1 MSGGEV
7 KFTFKGDDSDL
18 TKKTNGISSK
28 LGSAGKS
35 IGSAFLKGTAVAGG
49 ALVGLVGKSVAMA
62 GSLEQQLGGS
72 EAVFKKY
79 ADTVQKTAESAYSK
93 MGLSQNAYLET
104 ANKMG
109 ALMQGSGLSIKQSVD
124 LSSQAMQR
132 AADVASIMGI
142 DINSAMESIT
152 GAAKGNFTMMD
163 NLGVA
168 MNATTIEA
176 YALEQGLNKS
186 WNEMTK
192 AEQVGMA
199 MQMFLDKT
207 AYATGNYAKENET
220 FAGSMQTMKASFEN
234 FMSGAGS
241 IDSVIEST
249 LSFANI
255 LVTSIGQ
262 MAPKIT
268 TGIVQLINGLL
279 PQIPTLLQKL
289 LPAVINGVVSLAQGI
304 VSALPQVITTLASML
319 PTLLQSLIS
328 GLVQITNALAQQ
340 MPTLIPIIIDAVLGM
355 IPVLID
361 NLPLFIQAGMQLIVG
376 LASGIIKAVPTL
388 LSYIP
393 KILKSMLNYYK
404 QLPKMLWTIG
414 SNAIKKLGSAFVS
427 YASWVVTKVKSVGKK
442 VINGIKYILQP
453 GNLLSIGK
461 NLVKGLWNGIN
472 NAKDW
477 VLSKIKGFG
486 KAVLKGIKSIFGIK
500 SPSKEMF
507 IIGGYIDQGF
517 IKGIESMK
525 EDVNSA
531 FMDTFDLSPSL
542 YGSTSTNLSP
552 NVNVVVNST
561 YKQDPLG
568 QMVREVKTFSGGS
581 KNDYNYGTGV

>member
-132 AADVASIMGI
+132 ASDVASIMGI

>member
-355 IPVLID
+355 IPILID

>member
-355 IPVLID
+355 IPILID

-507 IIGGYIDQGF
+507 IIGGYIDQGL

>member
-35 IGSAFLKGTAVAGG
+35 IGSAFLKGAAVAGG

-62 GSLEQQLGGS
+62 GDLEQQLGGS

-234 FMSGAGS
+234 FMSGVGS
-241 IDSVIEST
+241 IDSVIDST

-279 PQIPTLLQKL
+279 PQIPALLQKL

-304 VSALPQVITTLASML
+304 VNALPQIITTLASML

-328 GLVQITNALAQQ
+328 GLVQIINALAQQ

-361 NLPLFIQAGMQLIVG
+361 NLPLFIQAGIQLIIG

-404 QLPKMLWTIG
+404 KLPKMLWTIG

-525 EDVNSA
+525 EDVNSV

>member
-517 IKGIESMK
+517 IKGVESMK

>member
-28 LGSAGKS
+28 LGSTGKS
-35 IGSAFLKGTAVAGG
+35 IGSTFLKGTAVAGG

-109 ALMQGSGLSIKQSVD
+109 ALMQGSGLSTKQSVD

-168 MNATTIEA
+168 MNASTIEA

-255 LVTSIGQ
+255 LVKSIGQ

>member
-517 IKGIESMK
+517 IKGVESMK
-525 EDVNSA
+525 DDVNSA